1 MSVSG
6 DNRNHDKA
14 MREVD
19 AMPETNVGVA
29 LNRLAREQ
37 LKLKLMLDIMMDIS
51 VCQLEGID
59 YKLYLRELKSIIEG
73 FLEET
78 A

>member
-1 MSVSG
+1 
-6 DNRNHDKA
+6 
-14 MREVD
+14 
-19 AMPETNVGVA
+19 MPETNVGVA

-37 LKLKLMLDIMMDIS
+37 LKLKLMLDIRMDIS
-51 VCQLEGID
+51 VCRLEGID
-59 YKLYLRELKSIIEG
+59 YKLYLRELKDIIEG

>member
-1 MSVSG
+1 
-6 DNRNHDKA
+6 
-14 MREVD
+14 
-19 AMPETNVGVA
+19 MPGTNVGVA

-37 LKLKLMLDIMMDIS
+37 LKLKLMLDIRMDIS

-59 YKLYLRELKSIIEG
+59 YKLYLQELKNIIDG

>member
-1 MSVSG
+1 
-6 DNRNHDKA
+6 
-14 MREVD
+14 
-19 AMPETNVGVA
+19 MPEANVGVA

-37 LKLKLMLDIMMDIS
+37 LKLKLMLDIRMDIS

-59 YKLYLRELKSIIEG
+59 YKLYLRELKSIVDG

>member
-6 DNRNHDKA
+6 DDRDFYGK

-37 LKLKLMLDIMMDIS
+37 LKLKLMLDIRMDIS
-51 VCQLEGID
+51 VCQLEGIE
-59 YKLYLRELKSIIEG
+59 YKDYLRELKSIIDG